1 VPDLNRSVRE
11 RPTAVTRERERE
23 RERESKLPLDLL
35 SLVLSELIARANI
48 ETRSILGRKIG
59 A

>member
-1 VPDLNRSVRE
+1 MNRSVRE